1 VGNLRLKIIIKTKK
15 ISAGKKNEL
24 YLPMERPNAV
34 KAATLRDFYSGHQH
48 IA

>member
-1 VGNLRLKIIIKTKK
+1 VGNLPLKIIIKTKK

-24 YLPMERPNAV
+24 SLPIERPNAV
-34 KAATLRDFYSGHQH
+34 KAVTLRDFYSGRQH